1 MIDSIQI
8 DNIGDELMTWQ
19 NFISFCIGF
28 VSSLLVEHL
37 VRKVRMPSLKLA
49 KHISLCGY
57 HRFAIKAC
65 NNSWFKQLHNA
76 QITITLVSDFLDKTT
91 SELIACE
98 GNFGTLDKRILCRHN
113 RFASCDI
120 NFSEERMA
128 KMLRGA
134 YLNVVFEG
142 ETKKGDKCI
151 VSRNYYLSID
161 TKAYNYKNNSL
172 YMEKDITEGTTPYIM
187 KYAQCIGEKYYVM
200 NT

>member
-142 ETKKGDKCI
+142 CRRVCQDIRPPSQKRQSTPFPPPGGCQ
-151 VSRNYYLSID
+151 
-161 TKAYNYKNNSL
+161 YNLHVPQGAWHYRR
-172 YMEKDITEGTTPYIM
+172 
-187 KYAQCIGEKYYVM
+187 
-200 NT
+200 